1 MEHASIMNKK
11 RRVSD
16 QLLEALIYLCAFLA
30 VGLLLGIIGY
40 VFWRGFRTVNWSF
53 LVTEQSPTKG
63 IMGIAGNIVNTLYI
77 VVLTLL
83 AATPIGVG
91 GAIYLNEYAKPGKF
105 VSLVQFTIETLTGIP
120 SIIFGLFGNVFFGKT
135 GLRLFHAHRSAYPD
149 HYGTAP
155 DRQEYPGG
163 PADRAGQL

>member
-63 IMGIAGNIVNTLYI
+63 IMGIVNNIVKKRKAKHKEK
-77 VVLTLL
+77 VVQ
-83 AATPIGVG
+83 ASNASEG
-91 GAIYLNEYAKPGKF
+91 GI
-105 VSLVQFTIETLTGIP
+105 S
-120 SIIFGLFGNVFFGKT
+120 
-135 GLRLFHAHRSAYPD
+135 
-149 HYGTAP
+149 
-155 DRQEYPGG
+155 
-163 PADRAGQL
+163 

>member
-53 LVTEQSPTKG
+53 LVTEQSPTQGDHGYCRK
-63 IMGIAGNIVNTLYI
+63 YC
-77 VVLTLL
+77 
-83 AATPIGVG
+83 
-91 GAIYLNEYAKPGKF
+91 EYPVYCGPDAF
-105 VSLVQFTIETLTGIP
+105 S
-120 SIIFGLFGNVFFGKT
+120 SY
-135 GLRLFHAHRSAYPD
+135 AHRRRRS
-149 HYGTAP
+149 H
-155 DRQEYPGG
+155 
-163 PADRAGQL
+163 LFK

>member
-53 LVTEQSPTKG
+53 LVTE
-63 IMGIAGNIVNTLYI
+63 
-77 VVLTLL
+77 
-83 AATPIGVG
+83 
-91 GAIYLNEYAKPGKF
+91 
-105 VSLVQFTIETLTGIP
+105 
-120 SIIFGLFGNVFFGKT
+120 
-135 GLRLFHAHRSAYPD
+135 
-149 HYGTAP
+149 
-155 DRQEYPGG
+155 
-163 PADRAGQL
+163 

>member
-120 SIIFGLFGNVFFGKT
+120 SIIFGLFGNVFFGKIFGYSMLT
-135 GLRLFHAHRSAYPD
+135 GALTLTIMVLPLI
-149 HYGTAP
+149 
-155 DRQEYPGG
+155 
-163 PADRAGQL
+163 AGQL